1 MPVPSGYGAVPGGN
15 QPNCMAKIRMGL
27 MMGAMIGGA
36 TGVLLGGFTGL
47 RMGYRG
53 KALLV
58 QTGKVVAQS
67 GLSFG
72 VFMGVAQ
79 GLRC

>member
-1 MPVPSGYGAVPGGN
+1 MPVPSGYSAVPHGN
-15 QPNCMAKIRMGL
+15 TPSCFDKIRMGL

-36 TGVLLGGFTGL
+36 TGILLGGFMSFRSGL
-47 RMGYRG
+47 RG
-53 KALLV
+53 KELLL
-58 QTGKVVAQS
+58 QTGKTVAQS
-67 GLSFG
+67 GGSFS